1 MRTLLIA
8 VMLVSSLSL
17 ADDAPIPAPWG
28 EGRKLGQ
35 KMALEDARV
44 CADTKGRVVVI
55 LRQNAL
61 YYGDAKTLTA
71 MNYDGSSVFD
81 PRQQNNTASVSFEK
95 SGNEC
100 EVECGTRRV
109 KLPRMPEDQATALL
123 LGAKYVPNPHQR
135 EPHAL
140 LRDDR
145 GTYYF
150 VDRGRAPG
158 EEKNFRLYMGIKGAM
173 VLQKMTNVV
182 SDSAGEIFSTKSGDL
197 RLLIDRDKSSE
208 WIQRKKRT
216 PLRYLEVDENLHLI
230 YAELSVYAGQR
241 LGSPCDDL

>member
-1 MRTLLIA
+1 VILAVLL
-8 VMLVSSLSL
+8 SSAAF
-17 ADDAPIPAPWG
+17 ADDAPIPPPWG
-28 EGRKLGQ
+28 EGKKLRE

-44 CADTKGRVVVI
+44 CSDAKGRVVVVY
-55 LRQNAL
+55 RQDAL
-61 YYGDAKTLTA
+61 YYGDARTLTA
-71 MNYDGSSVFD
+71 MNSDGSSVFD
-81 PRQQNNTASVSFEK
+81 PRQQDNKAVASYAK
-95 SGNEC
+95 AGGEC
-100 EVECGTRRV
+100 EVECGTRKV
-109 KLPRMPEDQATALL
+109 KLPRVPEDQASPLL

-158 EEKNFRLYMGIKGAM
+158 EEKNFRLYVGLKGAM
-173 VLQKMTNVV
+173 TLQKMTNVV

-197 RLLIDRDKSSE
+197 RLLIDREKSSE
-208 WIQRKKRT
+208 WIQKKKRT
-216 PLRYLEVDENLHLI
+216 PLRFLDVEDNLHLI
-230 YAELSVYAGQR
+230 YAELSVYSGQR

>member
-1 MRTLLIA
+1 MRLVILSVLLA
-8 VMLVSSLSL
+8 GAAF
-17 ADDAPIPAPWG
+17 ADDAPIPPPWG
-28 EGRKLGQ
+28 EGKKLRE

-44 CADTKGRVVVI
+44 CADAKGRVVVVY
-55 LRQNAL
+55 RMDAL
-61 YYGDAKTLTA
+61 YYGDARTLTA
-71 MNYDGSSVFD
+71 MNSDGSSVFD
-81 PRQQNNTASVSFEK
+81 PRQQENNAAVSYAK
-95 SGNEC
+95 AGGEC

-109 KLPRMPEDQATALL
+109 KLPRVPEEQASALL
-123 LGAKYVPNPHQR
+123 LGAKYAPNPHQR

-158 EEKNFRLYMGIKGAM
+158 EEKNFRLYVGLKGAM
-173 VLQKMTNVV
+173 TLQKMTNVV

-197 RLLIDRDKSSE
+197 RLLIDREKSSE
-208 WIQRKKRT
+208 WIQKTKRT
-216 PLRYLEVDENLHLI
+216 PLRFLDVQDNLHLI